1 MNELLVGAVALV
13 LVFEGLLPFVSP
25 ATWRRVFE
33 RALRMSDGQIRL
45 LGLTSLAIGVAI
57 LLFFGP

>member
-13 LVFEGLLPFVSP
+13 LVFEGLLPFMSP
-25 ATWRRVFE
+25 GTWRRVFE

-45 LGLTSLAIGVAI
+45 LGLASLAIGVAI

>member
-1 MNELLVGAVALV
+1 VNELLVGAVALV